1 MTSGVNPSDSDNT
14 VPPLDVDAILGPG
27 GSISRR
33 LANYEPRS
41 QQIAMAREV
50 AAAIAAKEHLIV
62 EAGTGTGK
70 SFAYLVP
77 AILHATADQA
87 EVGQSNDG
95 ATANLDDDEL
105 DDRVP
110 LTKVKQAPGKPSV
123 KEDFADTGKPAE
135 KPPKKRRVLI
145 STHTISLQE
154 QLIGKDMPLLN
165 AVVPREFSAVLV
177 KGRGNY
183 LSIRRMQRA
192 IAKSAS
198 LMANDF
204 QMQQLR
210 DIKSWSKDTADG
222 SLATLPIKPD
232 AAVWDEARSDTG
244 NCLRSKCPHFKEC
257 FYFRARRRAQN
268 AQVLIVNHAML
279 FTDMAMRRQ
288 GFSLL
293 PDYDVVIL
301 DECHTIEA
309 VAGDHLGIRLTSG
322 QFDYLFDRLYNDRQQ
337 KGLLV
342 AHKLEGL
349 QREVDR
355 CRHAASIVF
364 ADVLDWFEQSKS
376 RNGRVHHKHLVE
388 NGLSGPMEQLA
399 RRLKMQAD
407 AQENDSDRQDFQSA
421 HDRLLALAGGLREWL
436 DQSIKQECVYWVE
449 KTGNKRGMDRVSLS
463 ASPIDIGQTLREEL
477 FQNDDIDSVIMTSAT
492 LASGDG
498 DKFPFFRSRIGL
510 TSGRN
515 LQVGS
520 PFDYQKQAK
529 LIVVNGLPDPSA
541 QREEFERAIPYQIKR
556 FAGHT
561 DGHTFVLFTSYSLLR
576 RCAEAITPWL
586 IEQNLE
592 LYSQAGERNRTQ
604 LLDAF
609 RENPRGVLLGTDSF
623 WQGVDVPG
631 DALTNVIITK
641 LPFAVPDHPLLEARL
656 EAIKA
661 NGGNPFSDY
670 QLPEA
675 VIKFRQG
682 FGRLIRTRSDEGMVV
697 VLDPRLKTKPYG
709 RRFLSSLPDMKVH
722 QVNPTPRVPRS

>member
-1 MTSGVNPSDSDNT
+1 MTSDSQQEIEPPQ
-14 VPPLDVDAILGPG
+14 PPLDVDAILGPD

-33 LANYEPRS
+33 LPNYEPRE
-41 QQIAMAREV
+41 QQLAMAREV
-50 AAAIAAKEHLIV
+50 AASIAAAEHLVV

-77 AILHATADQA
+77 AILHATADQGELGEA
-87 EVGQSNDG
+87 AS
-95 ATANLDDDEL
+95 LDQEEADEPIDD
-105 DDRVP
+105 V
-110 LTKVKQAPGKPSV
+110 VKPS
-123 KEDFADTGKPAE
+123 ADIGKLSDAGNPTSDATE

-165 AVVPREFSAVLV
+165 SVVPREFSAVLV

-183 LSIRRMQRA
+183 LSIRRMNRA
-192 IAKSAS
+192 IAKSTS

-204 QMQQLR
+204 QIRQLQS
-210 DIKSWSKDTADG
+210 IQAWSKTTGDG

-232 AAVWDEARSDTG
+232 AAVWDEVRSDTG

-309 VAGDHLGIRLTSG
+309 VAGDHLGIRITSG

-342 AHKLEGL
+342 AHNLQGL
-349 QREVDR
+349 QSEVDR
-355 CRHAASIVF
+355 CRHAASILF
-364 ADVLDWFEQSKS
+364 ADILDWYEQSKS
-376 RNGRVHHKHLVE
+376 RNGRVHHPDLVE
-388 NGLSGPMEQLA
+388 NSLSEPMEKLA
-399 RRLKMQAD
+399 RRLRGHAD

-436 DQSIKQECVYWVE
+436 GQAIKQESVYWVE
-449 KTGNKRGMDRVSLS
+449 KSGNKRGMDRVSLS
-463 ASPIDIGQTLREEL
+463 ASPVDIGQTLREEL
-477 FQNDDIDSVIMTSAT
+477 FQSEDIDSVIMTSAT

-498 DKFPFFRSRIGL
+498 EKFPFFRSRIGL
-510 TSGRN
+510 TGGRN

-520 PFDYQKQAK
+520 PFDYKKQAK

-541 QREEFERAIPYQIKR
+541 NREDFERTIPGQIKR

-561 DGHTFVLFTSYSLLR
+561 DGHTFVLFTSYALLR

-586 IEQNLE
+586 IEKDLE

-609 RENPRGVLLGTDSF
+609 RANPRGVLLGTDSF

-697 VLDPRLKTKPYG
+697 VLDPRIRTKPYG
-709 RRFLSSLPDMKVH
+709 RRFLSSLPDLKVH
-722 QVNPTPRVPRS
+722 HVNPTPRRPTK

>member
-1 MTSGVNPSDSDNT
+1 MNQDPNT
-14 VPPLDVDAILGPG
+14 PPNKAVLDVDSILGPG

-33 LANYEPRS
+33 LANYEPRE
-41 QQIAMAREV
+41 QQLAMAREV
-50 AAAIAAKEHLIV
+50 AAAIAAKEHLV
-62 EAGTGTGK
+62 AEAGTGTGK

-77 AILHATADQA
+77 AILHATSNQA
-87 EVGQSNDG
+87 EGKTQQPVSDRDED
-95 ATANLDDDEL
+95 LDDVVTKGKQPPEDEN
-105 DDRVP
+105 RR
-110 LTKVKQAPGKPSV
+110 
-123 KEDFADTGKPAE
+123 
-135 KPPKKRRVLI
+135 RRVLI

-154 QLIGKDMPLLN
+154 QLIGKDVPLLN
-165 AVVPREFSAVLV
+165 SVMPREFSAVLV

-183 LSIRRMQRA
+183 LSLRRMQRA
-192 IAKSAS
+192 VAKSTS

-210 DIKSWSKDTADG
+210 GVQQWSKDTGDG

-232 AAVWDEARSDTG
+232 AAVWDEVRSDTG
-244 NCLRSKCPHFKEC
+244 NCLRSKCPHFKDC

-342 AHKLEGL
+342 AHELHGL
-349 QREVDR
+349 QNEVDR
-355 CRHAASIVF
+355 CRYAASALF
-364 ADVLDWFEQSKS
+364 ADVLDWFEQTKS
-376 RNGRVHHKHLVE
+376 RNGRVHHADLVS
-388 NGLSGPMEQLA
+388 NPLSEPMEQLA
-399 RRLKMQAD
+399 RKLRAHAD

-436 DQSIKQECVYWVE
+436 AQKSEHECVYWVE
-449 KTGNKRGMDRVSLS
+449 TTGNRRGMDRVSLS
-463 ASPIDIGQTLREEL
+463 ASPVDIGQTLRTEL
-477 FQNDDIDSVIMTSAT
+477 FQNENIDSVVMTSAT
-492 LASGDG
+492 LASGDEQ
-498 DKFPFFRSRIGL
+498 KFSFFRSRVGL
-510 TSGRN
+510 TGGRN

-529 LIVVNGLPDPSA
+529 LVIVNGLPDPSS
-541 QREEFERAIPYQIKR
+541 QRDDFERSIPQQIKR
-556 FAGHT
+556 FAGYC
-561 DGHTFVLFTSYSLLR
+561 DGHTFVLFTSYALLR

-586 IEQNLE
+586 IEHDLE

-641 LPFAVPDHPLLEARL
+641 LPFSVPDHPLLEARL
-656 EAIKA
+656 EAIRA
-661 NGGNPFSDY
+661 SGGNPFSDY

-697 VLDPRLKTKPYG
+697 VLDGRIKTKPYG
-709 RRFLSSLPDMKVH
+709 RRFLSSLPEMPILNV
-722 QVNPTPRVPRS
+722 QPTKKKSK

>member
-1 MTSGVNPSDSDNT
+1 MSEEHEPSKDSGESK
-14 VPPLDVDAILGPG
+14 PLDVDAILGPD

-33 LANYEPRS
+33 LVNYEPRE

-77 AILHATADQA
+77 AILHATDDQR
-87 EVGQSNDG
+87 EGE
-95 ATANLDDDEL
+95 TAPSEDDEEYEDA
-105 DDRVP
+105 DDRVDP
-110 LTKVKQAPGKPSV
+110 HSATRASSGSANPDPTQP
-123 KEDFADTGKPAE
+123 E
-135 KPPKKRRVLI
+135 KPPRKRRVLI

-154 QLIGKDMPLLN
+154 QLIEKDVPLLN
-165 AVVPREFSAVLV
+165 SVVPREFSAVLV

-183 LSIRRMQRA
+183 LSLRRMNRA
-192 IAKSAS
+192 IAKSTS

-210 DIKSWSKDTADG
+210 GIQNWSKETGDG
-222 SLATLPIKPD
+222 SLTTLPIKPD
-232 AAVWDEARSDTG
+232 GAVWDEVRSDTG
-244 NCLRSKCPHFKEC
+244 NCLRSKCPHFKDC

-268 AQVLIVNHAML
+268 AQLLIVNHAML

-288 GFSLL
+288 GFALL

-342 AHKLEGL
+342 AHDLQGL
-349 QREVDR
+349 QKEVDR
-355 CRHAASIVF
+355 CRHSASVLF

-376 RNGRVHHKHLVE
+376 RNGRVHHPDLVE
-388 NGLSGPMEQLA
+388 NALSDPMEKLA
-399 RRLKMQAD
+399 RRLRAHAD
-407 AQENDSDRQDFQSA
+407 SQKNESDRQDFQSA
-421 HDRLLALAGGLREWL
+421 HDRLLALAGGLREWMN
-436 DQSIKQECVYWVE
+436 QSIEQKCVYWVE
-449 KTGNKRGMDRVSLS
+449 KTGSKRGMDRVSLS

-477 FQNDDIDSVIMTSAT
+477 FQNEDIDSVIMTSAT

-510 TSGRN
+510 TGGRN

-520 PFDYQKQAK
+520 PFDYPKQAR
-529 LIVVNGLPDPSA
+529 LIVVNGLPDPSS
-541 QREEFERAIPYQIKR
+541 QREDFERSIPEQIKR

-561 DGHTFVLFTSYSLLR
+561 EGHAFVLFTNYSLLR
-576 RCAEAITPWL
+576 RCAEAITPWC
-586 IEQNLE
+586 IENNLQ
-592 LYSQAGERNRTQ
+592 LYSQAGEQNRTQ

-609 RENPRGVLLGTDSF
+609 RADPRGVLLGTDSF

-656 EAIKA
+656 ETIRA

-682 FGRLIRTRSDEGMVV
+682 FGRLIRTRNDEGMVV
-697 VLDPRLKTKPYG
+697 VLDPRLRTKPYG
-709 RRFLSSLPDMKVH
+709 RRFIASLPELKIH
-722 QVNPTPRVPRS
+722 QVNPTPRVPRR

>member
-1 MTSGVNPSDSDNT
+1 MTSDANFNEGEASQ
-14 VPPLDVDAILGPG
+14 PLDVDAILGPG
-27 GSISRR
+27 GSINRR

-41 QQIAMAREV
+41 QQIDMAREV
-50 AAAIAAKEHLIV
+50 ATAIAAKEHLIV

-77 AILHATADQA
+77 AILHATADQV
-87 EVGQSNDG
+87 EGGSPERRE
-95 ATANLDDDEL
+95 DDEL
-105 DDRVP
+105 DDRVEP
-110 LTKVKQAPGKPSV
+110 AKAKSPQTEQPAREDLTGSNEP
-123 KEDFADTGKPAE
+123 AD

-183 LSIRRMQRA
+183 LSIRRMRRA
-192 IAKSAS
+192 IAKSTS

-210 DIKSWSKDTADG
+210 DIKAWSEDTSDG

-232 AAVWDEARSDTG
+232 AAVWDETRSDTG

-342 AHKLEGL
+342 AHQLEGL

-355 CRHAASIVF
+355 CRHAASVLF
-364 ADVLDWFEQSKS
+364 ADVLDWYEQSKS
-376 RNGRVHHKHLVE
+376 RNGRVHHRNLVE
-388 NGLSGPMEQLA
+388 NELSGPMEQLA
-399 RRLKMQAD
+399 RRLKMHAD

-421 HDRLLALAGGLREWL
+421 HDRLLTLAGGLREWL
-436 DQSIKQECVYWVE
+436 EQSIKQECVYWVE

-477 FQNDDIDSVIMTSAT
+477 FQNDEIDSVIMTSAT

-510 TSGRN
+510 TNGRN

-541 QREEFERAIPYQIKR
+541 KREEFERAIPYQIKR

-586 IEQNLE
+586 IEQDLE

-709 RRFLSSLPDMKVH
+709 RRFLHSLPQMKVH

>member
-1 MTSGVNPSDSDNT
+1 MNSPPDPSSNP
-14 VPPLDVDAILGPG
+14 PPDAPDLDVDAILGPG

-33 LANYEPRS
+33 LSNYEPR
-41 QQIAMAREV
+41 QQQLDMAREV
-50 AAAIAAKEHLIV
+50 AAAIAAKEHLVV

-77 AILHATADQA
+77 AILHATANQSEIANPADTKRPEGKSQA
-87 EVGQSNDG
+87 AGDK
-95 ATANLDDDEL
+95 LDDEL
-105 DDRVP
+105 DDRVDP
-110 LTKVKQAPGKPSV
+110 DRAKHPPGDKP
-123 KEDFADTGKPAE
+123 PAE
-135 KPPKKRRVLI
+135 QPKRRRVLI

-154 QLIGKDMPLLN
+154 QLVGKDVPLL
-165 AVVPREFSAVLV
+165 ASVIPREFSAVLV

-183 LSIRRMQRA
+183 LSLRRMQRA
-192 IAKSAS
+192 VAKSTS

-210 DIKSWSKDTADG
+210 SVQSWSKTTGDG
-222 SLATLPIKPD
+222 SLATLPVKPD
-232 AAVWDEARSDTG
+232 GAVWDEVRSDTG
-244 NCLRSKCPHFKEC
+244 NCLRSKCPEFKNC

-268 AQVLIVNHAML
+268 AQVMIVNHAML

-293 PDYDVVIL
+293 PDYDVVVL

-342 AHKLEGL
+342 AHDLQGL
-349 QREVDR
+349 QSEVER
-355 CRHAASIVF
+355 CRYAASNLF
-364 ADVLDWFEQSKS
+364 ADVLDWFDQTKS
-376 RNGRVHHKHLVE
+376 RNGRVHHADIVA
-388 NGLSGPMEQLA
+388 NPLSDPMEMLA
-399 RRLKMQAD
+399 RKLRAHAD
-407 AQENDSDRQDFQSA
+407 AQQNDSDRQDFQSA
-421 HDRLLALAGGLREWL
+421 HDRLLALAGGLRDWL
-436 DQSIKQECVYWVE
+436 AQKSEHECVYWVE
-449 KTGNKRGMDRVSLS
+449 KTGNRRGMDRVSLS
-463 ASPIDIGQTLREEL
+463 ASPVDIGETLRTEL
-477 FQNDDIDSVIMTSAT
+477 FQNEDIDSVIMTSAT
-492 LASGDG
+492 LASGDEAR
-498 DKFPFFRSRIGL
+498 FSFFRSRVGL
-510 TSGRN
+510 TGGRN

-529 LIVVNGLPDPSA
+529 LVIVNGLPDPSS
-541 QREEFERAIPYQIKR
+541 QREEFERSIPQQIKR
-556 FAGHT
+556 FAGYC
-561 DGHTFVLFTSYSLLR
+561 DGHTFVLFTSYALLR

-586 IEQNLE
+586 IEHDLQ
-592 LYSQAGERNRTQ
+592 LYSQAGEQNRTQ

-641 LPFAVPDHPLLEARL
+641 LPFSVPDHPLLEARL

-661 NGGNPFSDY
+661 SGGNPFSDY

-682 FGRLIRTRSDEGMVV
+682 FGRLIRTRTDEGMVV
-697 VLDPRLKTKPYG
+697 VLDGRIKTKPYG
-709 RRFLSSLPDMKVH
+709 RRFLSSLPEMKILNV
-722 QVNPTPRVPRS
+722 QPTKKR